1 MGEEKR
7 TTDLAL
13 LSEIPVEEESSKA
26 DWGNDTS
33 QDRRTKKEDISK
45 PRGNGW
51 LYWKT
56 KINSENRALSL
67 VRKNHWKI

>member
-26 DWGNDTS
+26 DWGNETS
-33 QDRRTKKEDISK
+33 EDRGA
-45 PRGNGW
+45 P
-51 LYWKT
+51 
-56 KINSENRALSL
+56 
-67 VRKNHWKI
+67 RKNILASQEGMADYTERLR